1 MVFCSC
7 RDRWEAAR
15 CFGFLRFGVDRV
27 RVHEHN
33 PMLLL
38 INCVQDQL
46 IDQFELSASITIPT
60 CQFWRPNHSLHM
72 CCSKVRLS
80 GKSCRTSA

>member
-27 RVHEHN
+27 RVHEQLTHVLFKGSAEWEELQN
-33 PMLLL
+33 FRL
-38 INCVQDQL
+38 I
-46 IDQFELSASITIPT
+46 
-60 CQFWRPNHSLHM
+60 
-72 CCSKVRLS
+72 K
-80 GKSCRTSA
+80 